1 LRNDL
6 LADALTSP
14 LLRWAG
20 GKRWLV
26 GELTDLTKGLTWSAY
41 HEPFLGGASIFLGLP
56 SAASSFLSDSN
67 EDLIETYLQVRDHPI
82 ELADRLAAYVNSRD
96 QYYATRAEI
105 PKSPLDRAARFIYL
119 NHTSF
124 NGIYR
129 VNLQGTYNVP
139 YGERKSVRIPNAE
152 HLREVSGRFQSAK
165 LSVADFADVIH
176 NVKEGDLVFLDP
188 PYTVAH
194 NANGFVKYN
203 QKLFSFDDQVRLS
216 SLIDAICDVGAYY
229 LLTNAA
235 HESIATLFEKGD
247 RRLDTKRKNV
257 VGGKSASRGTSG
269 EYLFT
274 NIAETKSR
282 LWA

>member
-1 LRNDL
+1 M
-6 LADALTSP
+6 LTSP

-20 GKRWLV
+20 GKRWLLRELS
-26 GELTDLTKGLTWSAY
+26 ELTREHNWSAY

-56 SAASSFLSDSN
+56 TAPASFLSDSN
-67 EDLIETYLQVRDHPI
+67 EALIETYAQVRDHPG
-82 ELADRLAAYVNSRD
+82 ELAERLDTYVNTREH
-96 QYYATRAEI
+96 YYATRAEV
-105 PKSPLDRAARFIYL
+105 PKNPVDRAARFIYL

-139 YGERKSVRIPNAE
+139 YGERKQVRIPDE
-152 HLREVSGRFQSAK
+152 VHLREVSARLKLAN
-165 LSVADFADVIH
+165 LSVGDFADVIS
-176 NVKEGDLVFLDP
+176 NVHAGDLVFLDP

-216 SLIDAICDVGAYY
+216 AVIDEIRSVGAHYI
-229 LLTNAA
+229 LTNAA

-247 RRLDTKRKNV
+247 RRLDTKRKNA

-274 NIAETKSR
+274 NIAETESR

>member
-1 LRNDL
+1 
-6 LADALTSP
+6 

-20 GKRWLV
+20 GKRWLL
-26 GELTDLTKGLTWSAY
+26 GELRELTRGLNWSTY

-56 SAASSFLSDSN
+56 PAELSFLSDSN
-67 EDLIETYLQVRDHPI
+67 QDLMETYEQVRDNPG
-82 ELADRLAAYVNSRD
+82 ELARRLAGFVNSRD
-96 QYYATRAEI
+96 HYYATREVV
-105 PKSPLDRAARFIYL
+105 PTNPVDRAARFIYL

-152 HLREVSGRFQSAK
+152 HLREVSERLQSST
-165 LSVADFADVIH
+165 LNVGDFAEVIH
-176 NVKEGDLVFLDP
+176 QVKSGDLVFLDP

-216 SLIDAICDVGAYY
+216 ALIDEIRDVGAHYV
-229 LLTNAA
+229 LTNAA

-247 RRLDTKRKNV
+247 RRLDTERKNA

-274 NIAETKSR
+274 NISEAKSR